1 MDDYG
6 GVNNEA
12 RLLSKALTQINTEH
26 KTTFLH
32 FIESIAA
39 HEEESNEPPVACA
52 A

>member
-12 RLLSKALTQINTEH
+12 RLLSNALKQIKTEQ